1 MIRASWIGAI
11 AAAFSS
17 LSFAEPPQPM
27 QEPAYVVVTHA
38 QIGRAGRLSFA
49 LASIRLVGKMEGTPG
64 LLFQD
69 QGIRR
74 LGAEV
79 WTMTAWESPDAMRSW
94 VRSPAHAAAMQ
105 EAAFAIRSMRTFHL
119 RCERAAPRV
128 NWSAVKGLGAG
139 EIPQGCVLLPAAAGA
154 PAAVSSPRGAI
165 AAYAVRGALNR
176 TRRTDEGW

>member
-1 MIRASWIGAI
+1 
-11 AAAFSS
+11 
-17 LSFAEPPQPM
+17 M

-38 QIGRAGRLSFA
+38 QIGRAGRLTFA
-49 LASIRLVGKMEGTPG
+49 LASIRLVGRMEGTPG

-105 EAAFAIRSMRTFHL
+105 EAAFAIRSMQTFHL
-119 RCERAAPRV
+119 RCGRAAPRV
-128 NWSAVKGLGAG
+128 DWPAVKRLGAG
-139 EIPQGCVLLPAAAGA
+139 EIPPGCVLLSAADSPESARPSGA
-154 PAAVSSPRGAI
+154 
-165 AAYAVRGALNR
+165 
-176 TRRTDEGW
+176 